1 MSQIED
7 RQPLI
12 DTSELNN
19 SEVQALLV
27 SLIKETEQNKQ
38 TQQNHS
44 LEIENLKNLIQIQQ
58 ETLEKYK
65 KENKL
70 LRKNM
75 RDQKISKLKRQ
86 NRKLKKKIDL
96 MKLQVAEEIFAHYQ
110 SKQKLVETLTREER
124 MLRDYKKVLKQYDAI
139 SNSKLG
145 QLTLFYWKKRKQ
157 IKRGF

>member
-19 SEVQALLV
+19 SQVQALLE

-65 KENKL
+65 KENKI

-110 SKQKLVETLTREER
+110 SKKN
-124 MLRDYKKVLKQYDAI
+124 Y
-139 SNSKLG
+139 
-145 QLTLFYWKKRKQ
+145 
-157 IKRGF
+157 

>member
-1 MSQIED
+1 LSQIED

-12 DTSELNN
+12 DTSKLQN
-19 SEVQALLV
+19 SDIQALLA

-38 TQQNHS
+38 VQQNHS
-44 LEIENLKNLIQIQQ
+44 NEIEQLKNLIQMQQ

-65 KENKL
+65 NENKA

-75 RDQKISKLKRQ
+75 RDQKISKLKKQ

-110 SKQKLVETLTREER
+110 SKQKLVETLSKEES
-124 MLRDYKKVLKQYDAI
+124 MLKEYKKLLKQYDAI
-139 SNSKLG
+139 SKSKLG